1 MSHCKR
7 ILKGK
12 LLHAHSFREMG
23 GQRKGGETERK
34 REGEYSERERTDSGL
49 KSLGINFWQLMAA

>member
-34 REGEYSERERTDSGL
+34 REGEYSEREREPT
-49 KSLGINFWQLMAA
+49 AV

>member
-7 ILKGK
+7 ILKANCSTHT
-12 LLHAHSFREMG
+12 LLEMG

-34 REGEYSERERTDSGL
+34 REGEYSEGERTDNGL